1 MNDITP
7 AVPAGRQLI
16 QGYGAGGFR
25 IAGETHAGSVLL
37 LPEKTLSWP
46 VAAYEEITS
55 ASLEPVATADVPVEV
70 VLIGCGPRMGM
81 PRADVRDYLSE
92 YGIVPEWMD
101 TGAACRTFNVLLSE
115 DRAVAAALIAVE

>member
-16 QGYGAGGFR
+16 QGYGGGNFRVAGN
-25 IAGETHAGSVLL
+25 THEGSVII
-37 LPEKTLSWP
+37 LPEVTVPWNVS
-46 VAAYEEITS
+46 AYEDIGMSSFEAVTGAAESI
-55 ASLEPVATADVPVEV
+55 EV
-70 VLIGCGPRMGM
+70 LLIGCGARMGM
-81 PRADVRDYLSE
+81 PRPDIRDRLKE
-92 YGIVPEWMD
+92 FGIVPEWMD

>member
-16 QGYGAGGFR
+16 QGYGGGSFR
-25 IAGETHAGSVLL
+25 IAGNAHTGSVII
-37 LPEKTLSWP
+37 LPETTVSWD
-46 VAAYEEITS
+46 VRSYEEIS
-55 ASLEPVATADVPVEV
+55 AASFDAVTGVADSVEV
-70 VLIGCGPRMGM
+70 LLIGCGPRMDM
-81 PRADVRDYLSE
+81 PRPDIRDYLKDF
-92 YGIVPEWMD
+92 GIVPEWMD